1 MDAQSISIATVVRSE
16 LINLDGVTK
25 FSPNRRFATVYSE
38 GSPLD
43 SLFFLE
49 SGLVKI
55 HKRGD
60 DNKEI
65 ILQIISAGELFGE
78 QALGTE
84 ASRSIAAEVLQE
96 GVIYIIPRDLFL
108 RVCDQHPEL
117 WREISSLLT
126 TRKRQLEKKI
136 ELLCLRDVEYRILY
150 YMAELAR
157 MFGATREWSRI
168 FDPALA
174 GRTGQPDWRHTRNHL
189 YHPERLG
196 SQRGDPVG
204 PPPVDCPFHRPGAG
218 SGQPAHPGRQGI
230 LSSVSEPR
238 DA

>member
-1 MDAQSISIATVVRSE
+1 MDAQPISIANAVRSE
-16 LINLDGVTK
+16 LISLDGVAK
-25 FSPNRRFATVYSE
+25 FTPNRRFATVYSE

-65 ILQIISAGELFGE
+65 ILQIVAAGGLFGGRGV
-78 QALGTE
+78 GTE

-96 GVIYIIPRDLFL
+96 GVIYVIPRDLFL

-117 WREISSLLT
+117 WREISGLLT
-126 TRKRQLEKKI
+126 ARKRQLEKKI

-150 YMAELAR
+150 YMADLAR
-157 MFGATREWSRI
+157 MFGSKAKSAEYAIPLSQGE
-168 FDPALA
+168 LA
-174 GRTGQPDWRHTRNHL
+174 SL
-189 YHPERLG
+189 I
-196 SQRGDPVG
+196 
-204 PPPVDCPFHRPGAG
+204 GA
-218 SGQPAHPGRQGI
+218 A
-230 LSSVSEPR
+230 
-238 DA
+238 

>member
-65 ILQIISAGELFGE
+65 ILQIVAAGRAVRRAGAR
-78 QALGTE
+78 QRE

-96 GVIYIIPRDLFL
+96 GVIYVIPRDLFL

-117 WREISSLLT
+117 WREISGLLT

-150 YMAELAR
+150 YMADLAR
-157 MFGATREWSRI
+157 MFGAKANGAEYSIPLSQGELASLIGATRETTSTTLNN
-168 FDPALA
+168 LA
-174 GRTGQPDWRHTRNHL
+174 RKGVI
-189 YHPERLG
+189 RLG
-196 SQRGDPVG
+196 RRQLIVPSIDGVLEAANQRSQ
-204 PPPVDCPFHRPGAG
+204 A
-218 SGQPAHPGRQGI
+218 AK
-230 LSSVSEPR
+230 VS
-238 DA
+238 

>member
-1 MDAQSISIATVVRSE
+1 MDAQSFSIATVVRSE

-65 ILQIISAGELFGE
+65 ILQIVSPGELFGE
-78 QALGTE
+78 QALGME
-84 ASRSIAAEVLQE
+84 AARSIAAEVLQE
-96 GVIYIIPRDLFL
+96 GVIYVIPRDLFIK
-108 RVCDQHPEL
+108 VCDEHPEL
-117 WREISSLLT
+117 WREISGLLT
-126 TRKRQLEKKI
+126 ARKRQLEKKI

-150 YMAELAR
+150 YMADLARTFGARANGSEYSIPLSQGELASLI
-157 MFGATREWSRI
+157 GATRETTSTTLNN
-168 FDPALA
+168 LA
-174 GRTGQPDWRHTRNHL
+174 RRGVI
-189 YHPERLG
+189 RLG
-196 SQRGDPVG
+196 RRQLIVPSIDGVLDAAKQRSQ
-204 PPPVDCPFHRPGAG
+204 A
-218 SGQPAHPGRQGI
+218 AK
-230 LSSVSEPR
+230 VS
-238 DA
+238 